1 MKLLKILNLNKM
13 ALQEVEWV
21 EVEEDRC
28 DYESSLIYL
37 NVYVSRDILSEQM
50 WFS

>member
-13 ALQEVEWV
+13 DHQEVEWV

-37 NVYVSRDILSEQM
+37 NVYVSQDILSEQM